1 MPKVTAKTKE
11 YIEQLERVARWA
23 EAILK
28 TSLKVDWDQQFFPEN
43 ERLEKAIAKLNV
55 LRGVKNEKDQPQA
68 RRR

>member
-11 YIEQLERVARWA
+11 YIEQLESVAHWA

-28 TSLKVDWDQQFFPEN
+28 TSLKVDWDQQFYPEN
-43 ERLEKAIAKLNV
+43 ERLEQAIAKLNV
-55 LRGVKNEKDQPQA
+55 LRGVKNEKAQPQA